1 MKYFL
6 HENAL
11 PESVLVDKSI
21 AIDTET
27 TGLNLIRDRLCLI
40 QICTGND
47 EVHLVKINKKKS
59 QAPNIVK
66 ILMNKKILKIFHFGR
81 FDIAV
86 LLKHFEC
93 DITPVYCTKIAS
105 KLTRTSSE
113 QHGLKHLVKEF
124 LSIDL
129 YKFEQTSD
137 WGKKELTK
145 SQLKYAASDVLYL
158 HQLKMNL
165 DDLLIRE
172 GRIKI
177 AQKLFDFLPQ
187 LAFLDLEGW
196 DTNQILTH

>member
-6 HENAL
+6 HENDL
-11 PESVLVDKSI
+11 PGSVIVDKSV

-47 EVHLVKINKKKS
+47 EAHLVKINKKKS

-105 KLTRTSSE
+105 KLTRTSSD

-145 SQLKYAASDVLYL
+145 SQLTYAASDVLYL
-158 HQLKMNL
+158 HQLKVNL
-165 DDLLIRE
+165 DTLLIRE
-172 GRIKI
+172 GRTKI
-177 AQKLFDFLPQ
+177 AQNLFDFLPQ

>member
-6 HENAL
+6 HENDL
-11 PESVLVDKSI
+11 PKSVSIEKSV

-27 TGLNLIRDRLCLI
+27 TGLNLIRDRLCLV
-40 QICTGND
+40 QICTGNN
-47 EVHLVKINKKKS
+47 EAHLIKISARKS
-59 QAPNIVK
+59 LAPNLTN
-66 ILMNKKILKIFHFGR
+66 ILMNKNILKIFHFGR

-93 DITPVYCTKIAS
+93 DIDSVYCTKIAS
-105 KLTRTSSE
+105 KLARTSSD
-113 QHGLKHLVKEF
+113 QHSLKHLVKEF
-124 LSIDL
+124 LGIDL
-129 YKFEQTSD
+129 YKLEQTSD

-158 HQLKMNL
+158 HQLKTNL
-165 DDLLIRE
+165 DNILIRE
-172 GRIKI
+172 ERMEI

-196 DTNQILTH
+196 DPNQVLSH

>member
-6 HENAL
+6 HENDL
-11 PESVLVDKSI
+11 PESVIIGKSV

-27 TGLNLIRDRLCLI
+27 TGLNLTRDRLCLI

-47 EVHLVKINKKKS
+47 EAHLIKINSKKS
-59 QAPNIVK
+59 QAPNIVR

-158 HQLKMNL
+158 HKLKMNL